1 MKPHAVILKLIYGLT
16 LSVALF
22 AVSPTY
28 AQDELEVLIPRYE
41 WPNDETADV
50 LLQIPKIRQAISTL
64 LGSDNTELIIRYP
77 GGDAGNQWAIDLNDN
92 LISLGIDS
100 DRITLEPGS
109 GIDETMIV
117 IVDEKRGQ

>member
-1 MKPHAVILKLIYGLT
+1 MRTILKLLNC
-16 LSVALF
+16 LSLSLVVF
-22 AVSPTY
+22 AASITY

-41 WPNDETADV
+41 WPNDKTADV

-64 LGSDNTELIIRYP
+64 LDSDNTELIIRYP

-100 DRITLEPGS
+100 DRIILEPGS

-117 IVDEKRGQ
+117 IVAERRGQ

>member
-1 MKPHAVILKLIYGLT
+1 MNPHAVILKLFYCLT

-64 LGSDNTELIIRYP
+64 LNSDNTELIIRYP

-117 IVDEKRGQ
+117 IVAEKRGQ